1 MEHSTEHDAEAAG
14 ADGGA
19 KRHAANI
26 VLIGP
31 SASGKTTLA
40 RALEDLGV
48 RRIRSYTTRP
58 RRPQEGTRADYEF
71 VSDWEFES
79 LRQSRS
85 MSVVRE
91 YRVAS
96 GDVWKYGVSLR
107 DFDDG
112 ISPADTVCILDAE
125 GYMELRSIVPR
136 VFGVLLDVPEDVRER
151 RIIARGDDREESRRR
166 LHADEKAFSWI
177 TEHAADACSM
187 VIREVE
193 SPDDEAR
200 GILERV
206 RSIS

>member
-1 MEHSTEHDAEAAG
+1 MEHLTEPIAETAA
-14 ADGGA
+14 ADGSA
-19 KRHAANI
+19 ERHAVNI

-40 RALEDLGV
+40 RALEDIGV

-58 RRPQEGTRADYEF
+58 RRPQEGARADYEF

-96 GDVWKYGVSLR
+96 GDVWKYGVSLK
-107 DFDDG
+107 DFDDD

-125 GYMELRSIVPR
+125 GYLELRTIVPR
-136 VFGVLLDVPEDVRER
+136 VFGVLLDIPEEVRER

-177 TEHAADACSM
+177 TEHADDVCSM
-187 VIREVE
+187 VIHEIE
-193 SPDDEAR
+193 SPESEAR
-200 GILERV
+200 RV
-206 RSIS
+206 LRRIRAGF